1 MGHLVA
7 RTFIAAR
14 AFFIFMQCVRA
25 CALPRG
31 PLIDE
36 KIPAWRAIS
45 VMRITT
51 IGYRSLPANKVG
63 KLSVRRKGVDASRP
77 EWGRSSVAAEP

>member
-1 MGHLVA
+1 MGHQWLECSLP
-7 RTFIAAR
+7 REH
-14 AFFIFMQCVRA
+14 FFIFMQCVRA
-25 CALPRG
+25 CTLSRG

-51 IGYRSLPANKVG
+51 KVGYRSLPANKFRQAVCT
-63 KLSVRRKGVDASRP
+63 KKGR
-77 EWGRSSVAAEP
+77 